1 MIKAVFFDVGNTL
14 LHTAQPTTEICR
26 RVLAAHGH
34 DFSPATVKA
43 AMHQADIEHMARYH
57 ALHDDW
63 AQPHTIMALWLD
75 YYRQVFDQLGL
86 HDQDQ
91 QLAHELIAWYG
102 QPAAWQPFP
111 ETRAVLERLHDRGL
125 CVGAVSD
132 WAATLPRI
140 LHAHDLTRFLD
151 FVLCSGAIGFAK
163 ASLQLYRLALQRAGV
178 QPHEAVHVGD
188 SYYADVRG
196 ARAAGI
202 HPVLI
207 DRPGRAPAVDCTVIR
222 DLRELEPLLALAGS
236 PAV

>member
-14 LHTAQPTTEICR
+14 LHTAQSTAKTCR

-34 DFSPATVKA
+34 DLSLATVKA
-43 AMHQADIEHMARYH
+43 AMRQADIQHMARYH

-63 AQPHTIMALWLD
+63 AQPHTIQALWLN

-86 HDQDQ
+86 YDEDQ
-91 QLAHELIAWYG
+91 QLSHELIAWYG
-102 QPAAWQPFP
+102 QPTAWQPFP
-111 ETRAVLERLHDRGL
+111 EVRSVLERLHDHGL

-132 WAATLPRI
+132 WAQTLPRI
-140 LHAHDLTRFLD
+140 LHAHDLSRFLD

-163 ASLQLYRLALQRAGV
+163 PSPQLYRLALQRAGV
-178 QPHEAVHVGD
+178 QPHEAIHVGD

-207 DRPGRAPAVDCTVIR
+207 DRQGRAPAVDCTVIG
-222 DLRELEPLLALAGS
+222 DLRELEPLLNLAESSVG
-236 PAV
+236 